1 MSVARSVQEIDP
13 SRLDWLT
20 VEDTEGH
27 IWKYRRAGAADL
39 AEPVHIEGHFK
50 RGLPFRA
57 NLVRD
62 NDGHPFLRQNG
73 QGLPRTMV
81 LEYIEDPS
89 NPLLTNMGLP
99 GKAEYQL
106 VD

>member
-1 MSVARSVQEIDP
+1 
-13 SRLDWLT
+13 
-20 VEDTEGH
+20 
-27 IWKYRRAGAADL
+27 
-39 AEPVHIEGHFK
+39 
-50 RGLPFRA
+50 
-57 NLVRD
+57 
-62 NDGHPFLRQNG
+62 
-73 QGLPRTMV
+73 MV